1 MNWTEISTV
10 QVGTVLTVQYQAA
23 LSSTSWSSATSAMRV
38 RFVYES
44 DNGGLGITSKHSGYT
59 ASMTLDLTTD
69 APTTAAPTV
78 SPTTG
83 QPTVSPTIASP
94 TMDPTTSPSEDPTSV
109 PSKSPTMTG
118 ETRDPTTEPTTD
130 PTTAVPT
137 TSPTTYSPTTSTTF
151 TTTTTTDDDDDYT
164 LCVEQSGTGQVDLEI
179 YRNEDTQ
186 MMKIKLIGPDDA
198 WFGFGFG
205 STTMPGTYSVIGQ
218 GSTLELVER
227 TLGSNS
233 GGTVLSSS
241 GDSEVSDDGDTR
253 TVILTRGYDED
264 GTYDF
269 TNFMDCST
277 SSMEYI
283 AAHGSSNSF
292 GYHASRTWGTASN
305 NCCVDDVDAANMRCT
320 MGSILILCAVLLIL
334 MQ

>member
-1 MNWTEISTV
+1 
-10 QVGTVLTVQYQAA
+10 
-23 LSSTSWSSATSAMRV
+23 
-38 RFVYES
+38 
-44 DNGGLGITSKHSGYT
+44 
-59 ASMTLDLTTD
+59 
-69 APTTAAPTV
+69 
-78 SPTTG
+78 
-83 QPTVSPTIASP
+83 
-94 TMDPTTSPSEDPTSV
+94 
-109 PSKSPTMTG
+109 
-118 ETRDPTTEPTTD
+118 
-130 PTTAVPT
+130 
-137 TSPTTYSPTTSTTF
+137 
-151 TTTTTTDDDDDYT
+151 
-164 LCVEQSGTGQVDLEI
+164 
-179 YRNEDTQ
+179 

-269 TNFMDCST
+269 TNFMDCTTT
-277 SSMEYI
+277 SMQYI
-283 AAHGSSNSF
+283 SAHGSGNSF
-292 GYHASRTWGTASN
+292 GYHASRTWGTATN
-305 NCCVDDVDAANMRCT
+305 ECCVDDADAANMRCT
-320 MGSILILCAVLLIL
+320 VGSILILCAVLMIL